1 MNVFWWAQRKTRK
14 LILMRALFLLLAAPI
29 LLSWGSAQ
37 DFSWHDVVQE
47 VTLRSDGSV
56 VVYDERTLNT
66 DEGFAEAFICLNL
79 ATDETVT
86 LLEGGALS
94 PGPAATAFAQPCEDS
109 SSGTELVVRQEARV
123 AERRVFFRYRLE
135 GTVDVYGDVAEW
147 SWKILEQEHPP
158 VRGYDLTVQIPG
170 PMAAPYDAYVHRLG
184 NTERPTV
191 TLTDDRQRL
200 MVHYGHI
207 PEDTGVEIR
216 YLMPP
221 ELFSEAGE
229 GMVGEGAAL
238 ERLLRDETRLAGL
251 DAARR
256 NPWWGALTLLP
267 LLGLSSGVWRAAR
280 RYRPAAPTMRYPF
293 EPPADRPPAAV
304 SYLASRFSS
313 SPGPAFH
320 ATIMD
325 LARRGYGSFDAQ
337 DGLFNMQL
345 SDKDDTELLPFERD
359 VLNYLR
365 RAAEGR
371 GDPDYLDFKELKRY
385 SEKHLSSFLRGWS
398 SDVQGWLKEALK
410 GPRLEP
416 ASQRAAGVWFVLA
429 LLAVLACALGG
440 VLTLGVAQG
449 VFFAAAA
456 LCAGCG
462 VAVLVAIPW
471 WRKEVAAEALG
482 WQGFKRTLSDYT
494 RMKSAPDD
502 FFKLWEVYYCYAA
515 ALGVA
520 EKFLK
525 NMARAA
531 PQRSD
536 SYSRAPLWLGHGA
549 SPGGMQSLG
558 DATSALSSLSSA
570 LSAAGASASSGGSV
584 AGGGGGGSSGSSS
597 GGR

>member
-1 MNVFWWAQRKTRK
+1 
-14 LILMRALFLLLAAPI
+14 MRALFLLVVGSSLFGW
-29 LLSWGSAQ
+29 SSAQ

-47 VTLRSDGSV
+47 VTIRSDGSV
-56 VVYDERTLNT
+56 VVYDERTLST
-66 DEGFAEAFICLNL
+66 DENFAEAFICLNV
-79 ATDETVT
+79 AADETVT
-86 LLEGGALS
+86 LLEGGARS
-94 PGPAATAFAQPCEDS
+94 PGPAATAFTQPCEDG
-109 SSGTELVVRQEARV
+109 SSGTELVVRQEERV
-123 AERRVFFRYRLE
+123 AERRIFFRYRLE

-147 SWKILEQEHPP
+147 YWKILEQEHPP
-158 VRGYDLTVQIPG
+158 VRGYDLTVQLPG
-170 PMAAPYDAYVHRLG
+170 PMAEPYDAYVHRLG

-200 MVHYGHI
+200 EVHYGRI
-207 PEDTGVEIR
+207 PKDTGVEIR

-229 GMVGEGAAL
+229 GMVGEEAVL

-267 LLGLSSGVWRAAR
+267 LLGLSSGVWLATR
-280 RYRPAAPTMRYPF
+280 RYRLAAPTMRYPF

-304 SYLASRFSS
+304 SYLASRFAG

-325 LARRGYGSFDAQ
+325 LARRGYGSFDTR
-337 DGLFNMQL
+337 DGDFNMQL
-345 SDKDDTELLPFERD
+345 SGKDDTELLPFEQD
-359 VLNYLR
+359 VLDYLR
-365 RAAEGR
+365 RAAKGH
-371 GDPDYLDFKELKRY
+371 GDDPDYLDFKELKRY

-398 SDVQGWLKEALK
+398 GDVQSWLRAALK
-410 GPRLEP
+410 GSRLEP

-429 LLAVLACALGG
+429 LLAVLACITGG
-440 VLTLGVAQG
+440 VLTLGVAQS

-462 VAVLVAIPW
+462 VAALLFIPS
-471 WRKEVAAEALG
+471 WRQEVASEALG

-494 RMKSAPDD
+494 RMKDAPDD
-502 FFKLWEVYYCYAA
+502 FFRLWEVYYCYAA

-531 PQRSD
+531 PQRPD
-536 SYSRAPLWLGHGA
+536 SYSHAPLWLGHGM
-549 SPGGMQSLG
+549 SPAGMQSLA

-584 AGGGGGGSSGSSS
+584 AGGGGGGGGGSS

>member
-1 MNVFWWAQRKTRK
+1 M
-14 LILMRALFLLLAAPI
+14 
-29 LLSWGSAQ
+29 
-37 DFSWHDVVQE
+37 
-47 VTLRSDGSV
+47 
-56 VVYDERTLNT
+56 
-66 DEGFAEAFICLNL
+66 
-79 ATDETVT
+79 
-86 LLEGGALS
+86 
-94 PGPAATAFAQPCEDS
+94 
-109 SSGTELVVRQEARV
+109 
-123 AERRVFFRYRLE
+123 
-135 GTVDVYGDVAEW
+135 
-147 SWKILEQEHPP
+147 
-158 VRGYDLTVQIPG
+158 RGYDLTVQLPG
-170 PMAAPYDAYVHRLG
+170 PMAEPYDAYVHRLG
-184 NTERPTV
+184 NTEGPTV

-200 MVHYGHI
+200 TVHYDRV

-221 ELFSEAGE
+221 ELFTEVGE
-229 GMVGEGAAL
+229 GVAGKGAAL

-251 DAARR
+251 DATRR
-256 NPWWGALTLLP
+256 NPWWRVLALLP
-267 LLGLSSGVWRAAR
+267 VLGLGSGVWLAAR
-280 RYRPAAPTMRYPF
+280 RYRPTAPAMRYPF

-345 SDKDDTELLPFERD
+345 SGKDDSELLPFERD
-359 VLNYLR
+359 VLDYLR

-371 GDPDYLDFKELKRY
+371 GDDPDYLDFKELKRY
-385 SEKHLSSFLRGWS
+385 SEKHLGNFLSSWS
-398 SDVQGWLKEALK
+398 GDVQGWLREALK

-416 ASQRAAGVWFVLA
+416 GSQRAAGVWFALA

-449 VFFAAAA
+449 AFFAAAA
-456 LCAGCG
+456 PCAGCG
-462 VAVLVAIPW
+462 VAALVAIPW

-494 RMKSAPDD
+494 RMKNAPDD

-531 PQRSD
+531 PRHPD
-536 SYSRAPLWLGHGA
+536 SYSHAPLRLGHGTNPA
-549 SPGGMQSLG
+549 GMQSLG
-558 DATSALSSLSSA
+558 DATRALSSLSSA
-570 LSAAGASASSGGSV
+570 LSAAGAAASSGGSV
-584 AGGGGGGSSGSSS
+584 AGGGGGGSSGSNS